1 MLSIL
6 KYNGVEIAKN
16 IDFARTMF
24 RQALGLM
31 FRKYIPYDYSMI
43 FILKKQSHVSIHML
57 FVFFPIDVIFLN
69 EEKKIIALSPLRP
82 WVGYKAMEDIKYI
95 IEMKA
100 GTIEM
105 FHLCAGGQIEFDD
118 NGI

>member
-1 MLSIL
+1 MLSVL
-6 KYNGVEIAKN
+6 KYNGIEIAKN

-24 RQALGLM
+24 SQVMGLM
-31 FRKYIPYDYSMI
+31 FRKSIPYDYSMI
-43 FILKKQSHVSIHML
+43 FILKKPSQVGIHML
-57 FVFFPIDVIFLN
+57 FVFFPIEVIFLN
-69 EEKKIIALSPLRP
+69 EEKKIRGLFRLRP

-105 FHLCAGGQIEFDD
+105 FHLCTGEEMEFDD
-118 NGI
+118 N